1 MPTPVELCNR
11 ALILLSEKAITSL
24 SDNTPAAKVCNRV
37 YKPAV
42 LYILQSGDWPFATE
56 SAILSAVTH
65 TSLAGWK
72 YSYTYPA
79 NALRILEVFGERKA
93 PWPPEH
99 QRGNTAFEVGSTS
112 AGDSLVFTNTEDAR
126 ARYISTVIADKPE
139 SFEPLFSQAVVFWI
153 ASQIATAIVAL
164 DPGYRLSSQFRKY
177 AMETIKEARVSAYVQ
192 SKGLQDTESSFI
204 KARR

>member
-24 SDNTPAAKVCNRV
+24 SDGTLAAKVCNRV

-42 LYILQSGDWPFATE
+42 LYVLQSGDWPFATE
-56 SAILSAVTH
+56 TAILSAAPH

-72 YSYTYPA
+72 YVYTYPA
-79 NALRILEVFGERKA
+79 NALRILEIFSKREA

-99 QRGNTAFEVGSTS
+99 QRGDTAFEVGSTA

-126 ARYISTVIADKPE
+126 VRYISTTVADKPDE
-139 SFEPLFSQAVVFWI
+139 FDPLFSQAVVYWI
-153 ASQIATAIVAL
+153 ASQIAAAIVAL
-164 DPGYRLSSQFRKY
+164 DPGYKLSSQFRKY